1 MSEMKV
7 GLSVRAEGKQAQRE
21 LQQTAEATQNLGRAT
36 RDVGK
41 AAQTA
46 GAQVKQAASAQA
58 AAIRQAAAGTAD
70 ALADVKRS
78 GGAAGNAIKRGMQD
92 GVREERRAGEEAD
105 RLGDRIKRMLRR
117 VGDSGGVFRIMGRAV
132 RSELKHIKSAID
144 STMGKLAALGVGF
157 KTGQAVVASARLDR
171 ALIRTRQTADMTPAQ
186 QADLRTLLFQ
196 LGRSNGN
203 DVDRLREGF
212 DTFVASG
219 LSYQPAKE
227 AIKAVDVG
235 STISDADPT
244 TLARGLLVGAK
255 AFNFDLAEPGRAL
268 DMLEKMIVAGR
279 AGNAELENLSDI
291 FARIGPNATRAGLGF
306 EQTLALVETLSG
318 LEMQPERLATLGEST
333 LRLWSNANYMR
344 AAEKATHVRFFNQDG
359 SRRDIV
365 DVLADLKG
373 RYDKLGTDRQRMRF
387 ISAAFGHADLDTQKG
402 IQFLLTGNNLQTFRG
417 TQQQVAQ
424 AHGVASRD
432 LAENRASATAVAGR
446 MRNTLGEAIDRM
458 AQPINKAFADA
469 GSYLLDDL
477 NLSGE
482 QLIGGTFVAGL
493 GAHSLGRFGKYGLGK
508 ISKWLD
514 GGTDTLR
521 NIAVGRALHDATGV
535 LPVFVTNWSGAP
547 AAASGGTPSVVPT
560 GTAAKVIG
568 GAVVPITVSSAIA
581 VTAVQR
587 ESAIENAIDSGKW
600 RAGGRYASLQPLD
613 ERRHLTPEEVSA
625 RQAVMQGM
633 PFEQWRAQH
642 GDTRGWWQRLN
653 EGPRDD
659 YLRWVASQ
667 AAKLDSPAAGKSA
680 SPDQVQQVTAAL
692 DAARRAFESILG
704 KPLRIEV
711 TSDTPEL
718 HAKVV
723 QRAEREA
730 RRG

>member
-7 GLSVRAEGKQAQRE
+7 GLIVRAEGKQAQRE

-132 RSELKHIKSAID
+132 RNELSHIKSAID
-144 STMGKLAALGVGF
+144 STMGKLAALGVGY
-157 KTGQAVVASARLDR
+157 KVGQQVVVSARLDR
-171 ALIRTRQTADMTPAQ
+171 TMIRSRQTIGMTSAESADWRAE
-186 QADLRTLLFQ
+186 LFRM
-196 LGRSNGN
+196 GRENGN
-203 DVDRLREGF
+203 PVEALQSAFDRLG
-212 DTFVASG
+212 AAG
-219 LSYQPAKE
+219 LDYRAAKAGTQ
-227 AIKAVDVG
+227 AIDRAMTVTG
-235 STISDADPT
+235 ADPEV
-244 TLARGLLVGAK
+244 LAKALVTGAS
-255 AFNFDLAEPGRAL
+255 AFNFDLSRPGQAVELL
-268 DMLEKMIVAGR
+268 DKMIVAGR
-279 AGNAELENLSDI
+279 LGNAELENLSSI
-291 FARIGPNATRAGLGF
+291 FPRIGQRAASIKMPF
-306 EQTLALVETLSG
+306 EQTLAFAETLSNV
-318 LEMQPERLATLGEST
+318 EMEPERLGTLAEST
-333 LRLWSNANYMR
+333 LRLFGSRQYADQVTR
-344 AAEKATHVRFFNQDG
+344 ATHVRFFNRDG
-359 SRRDIV
+359 SRRNVI
-365 DVLADLKG
+365 DVFKDLRAQYLGLKDDNQRSRWLGKVLKG
-373 RYDKLGTDRQRMRF
+373 TDQ
-387 ISAAFGHADLDTQKG
+387 DTQRGFGVFLSGNRLEKFLGNWQG
-402 IQFLLTGNNLQTFRG
+402 IRNAGAVMDHDIG
-417 TQQQVAQ
+417 
-424 AHGVASRD
+424 
-432 LAENRASATAVAGR
+432 ENRASATAVAGR
-446 MRNTLGEAIDRM
+446 VKNTFGEAMDRM
-458 AQPINKAFADA
+458 AQPVNKAFAEV
-469 GSYLLDDL
+469 GTYLLDDL

-535 LPVFVTNWSGAP
+535 MPVFVTNWSGAP
-547 AAASGGTPSVVPT
+547 SGGGGGSDPT
-560 GTAAKVIG
+560 GTVAKGWASWEIAKRYGMRLLSRLGPAAGVL
-568 GAVVPITVSSAIA
+568 AV
-581 VTAVQR
+581 
-587 ESAIENAIDSGKW
+587 
-600 RAGGRYASLQPLD
+600 AGGEFGEKEFHD
-613 ERRHLTPEEVSA
+613 
-625 RQAVMQGM
+625 
-633 PFEQWRAQH
+633 
-642 GDTRGWWQRLN
+642 
-653 EGPRDD
+653 
-659 YLRWVASQ
+659 RWVAERRAGIQKHYGLTDEQMDAFARVEQQMPLRSWAKAHRGQFADERSQAMAYSDWVANQ
-667 AAKLDSPAAGKSA
+667 AAKLDSPATGKSA
-680 SPDQVQQVTAAL
+680 SPEQVQQVTAAL
-692 DAARRAFESILG
+692 DAARRAFESVLG